1 MPIVMEGNSITII
14 AVYSGCSNYRA
25 TKITPNVFDDC
36 FGIRKIRFGI
46 DIEALLMVVVTFG
59 LDFLKRRSNFRMH
72 FIQECSAERIAKVRI
87 IKVTDMTPEA
97 IITKP
102 TF

>member
-46 DIEALLMVVVTFG
+46 DIEALFMVVVTIG
-59 LDFLKRRSNFRMH
+59 LDFFKRLSLKNIR
-72 FIQECSAERIAKVRI
+72 E
-87 IKVTDMTPEA
+87 MTLLTA
-97 IITKP
+97 
-102 TF
+102 

>member
-1 MPIVMEGNSITII
+1 MEGDSITII

-36 FGIRKIRFGI
+36 FGIRKIRFGV
-46 DIEALLMVVVTFG
+46 DIEALFMVVVTFG
-59 LDFLKRRSNFRMH
+59 LDFFKRRSDPRFH
-72 FIQECSAERIAKVRI
+72 FIQECGAESIAKVGVV
-87 IKVTDMTPEA
+87 KMFDMTPEA

>member
-59 LDFLKRRSNFRMH
+59 LDFLKEGPILECISFRSAVRNALRR
-72 FIQECSAERIAKVRI
+72 
-87 IKVTDMTPEA
+87 
-97 IITKP
+97 
-102 TF
+102 

>member
-14 AVYSGCSNYRA
+14 VVYSGCSNYRP
-25 TKITPNVFDDC
+25 TKITSNVFDDC

-59 LDFLKRRSNFRMH
+59 LDFLK
-72 FIQECSAERIAKVRI
+72 KVQ
-87 IKVTDMTPEA
+87 
-97 IITKP
+97 
-102 TF
+102 F

>member
-59 LDFLKRRSNFRMH
+59 LDFFKEGPILECISFRSAVRNALRR
-72 FIQECSAERIAKVRI
+72 
-87 IKVTDMTPEA
+87 
-97 IITKP
+97 
-102 TF
+102 

>member
-1 MPIVMEGNSITII
+1 MTNQSFDKINCRESFYNIFIIFMPIVMEGNSITII

-46 DIEALLMVVVTFG
+46 DTGRQSDRKMME
-59 LDFLKRRSNFRMH
+59 LKG
-72 FIQECSAERIAKVRI
+72 EKKA
-87 IKVTDMTPEA
+87 
-97 IITKP
+97 
-102 TF
+102 